1 MRLIS
6 VFACVFLIQTAGLA
20 QTSAGRVV
28 RATGQAMASVKPDQ
42 VKINVGVVTQAETAQ
57 AAASQNATQVAAVL
71 NQLRPM
77 LGAGSDL
84 QTVGYSITPN
94 YRYPQG
100 QPAVLTGYTATNMVQ
115 VTTSD
120 LSIIGKVIDTA
131 SQAGANSVQSLRFG
145 IKDEDPVR
153 SLVLGMAAKQARA
166 HAEAIAGGL
175 GARIGGVITAQE
187 GIAVSPLT
195 VDNRTVAAASP
206 TTPIE
211 TGLVT
216 VSATVTVDVELI
228 L

>member
-1 MRLIS
+1 MRPILA
-6 VFACVFLIQTAGLA
+6 FACVFVIQAAGLA
-20 QTSAGRVV
+20 QTSTGRVV
-28 RATGQAMASVKPDQ
+28 RATGQATMSVKPDQ

-57 AAASQNATQVAAVL
+57 AAASQNATQVEAVL
-71 NQLRPM
+71 NQLRPV

-84 QTVGYSITPN
+84 QTVSYSITPN

-100 QPAVLTGYTATNMVQ
+100 QAAVLTGYTATNMVQ

-120 LSIIGKVIDTA
+120 LSIVGKVIDTA

-145 IKDEDPVR
+145 IKDEDPMR
-153 SLVLGMAAKQARA
+153 SQVLGQAAKQARS

-187 GIAVSPLT
+187 GFAVSPLT
-195 VDNRTVAAASP
+195 DNRSVAAASP

-228 L
+228 Q